1 MTLFATAFDFE
12 SADLLAE
19 LDVPAFKFASG
30 DLRNTP
36 LQKHVAAF
44 GKPMFLS
51 TGGGTLED
59 VERAVDT
66 ILPLNDQLC
75 VLQCT
80 AAYPASTED
89 LNLNV
94 ITTLRERFPE
104 LVIGLSD
111 HQNGIAMAVVAYMLG
126 ARVIEKHFTLD
137 HALKGRDHAFS
148 LMPEGMRRLVR
159 DLHRVP
165 AALGDA
171 TKRPLPIEADPIE
184 KMGKKLVAA
193 RELEQGHVLALD
205 DLAIKSP
212 ADGGLPPYELD
223 RLVGR
228 RLRRPIAFE
237 DFVTFDDVEP
247 VSRARRSARRRAA
260 VTELEPLLERVRFAI
275 FDFDGVFTDNRVWVN
290 ERGEET
296 ARLLAQRRARA
307 APARRGRRAVS
318 DRLDGAEP
326 DRRRARAEAGRRLRA
341 GRGRQAVRRARA
353 HGRRSASRSTR
364 PPTSATTST
373 TPTACVPSA
382 CRSCPPTPGRRWRR
396 SRSGCSRGPAARA
409 ACESSAT
416 PCGRRQRS

>member
-1 MTLFATAFDFE
+1 MSRRLTIDGVEIHDGGECYVIAEIGHNHQGDVGIAKRLIDAAKECGVDAVKLQKRSNRALYTRDFYEQPYDNELSFGRTYGEHREALELSADDYRELLRHAREVGVTLFATAFDFE

-36 LQKHVAAF
+36 LQRHVAAF
-44 GKPMFLS
+44 GKPMLLS
-51 TGGGTLED
+51 TGGGTMED
-59 VERAVDT
+59 VERAVEA
-66 ILPLNDQLC
+66 ILRLNEQLC

-80 AAYPASTED
+80 AAYPASVED

-94 ITTLRERFPE
+94 ITTLRERFPS

-171 TKRPLPIEADPIE
+171 TKRPLPIEADPLE

-193 RELEQGHVLALD
+193 RELELGHVLAVS

-228 RLRRPIAFE
+228 RLRRPVAFE

-247 VSRARRSARRRAA
+247 VSEHAGAHAA
-260 VTELEPLLERVRFAI
+260 
-275 FDFDGVFTDNRVWVN
+275 
-290 ERGEET
+290 
-296 ARLLAQRRARA
+296 AQ
-307 APARRGRRAVS
+307 P
-318 DRLDGAEP
+318 
-326 DRRRARAEAGRRLRA
+326 
-341 GRGRQAVRRARA
+341 
-353 HGRRSASRSTR
+353 
-364 PPTSATTST
+364 
-373 TPTACVPSA
+373 
-382 CRSCPPTPGRRWRR
+382 
-396 SRSGCSRGPAARA
+396 
-409 ACESSAT
+409 
-416 PCGRRQRS
+416 

>member
-1 MTLFATAFDFE
+1 MRRLTIDGVDIGDDEPCYVIAEVGQNHQGEVEQAKRLIDAAKECGVNAVKLQKRSNRLLYTREFYEQPYDNELSFGHTYGEHREALELGADDYRELLRHAREVGVMLFATPFDFE
-12 SADLLAE
+12 SADLLVE
-19 LDVPAFKFASG
+19 LGVPAFKFASG
-30 DLRNTP
+30 DLTNTP
-36 LQKHVAAF
+36 LQRHVAGF

-51 TGGGTLED
+51 TGGGTLAD

-66 ILPLNDQLC
+66 ILPLNDRLC

-80 AAYPASTED
+80 AAYPAAVED

-94 ITTLRERFPE
+94 ITTLREHFPQ

-111 HQNGIAMAVVAYMLG
+111 HQNGIAMAVVAYTLG
-126 ARVIEKHFTLD
+126 ARVIEKHFTLG

-165 AALGDA
+165 AALGNA
-171 TKRPLPIEADPIE
+171 EKRPLPIEADPLE

-193 RELEQGHVLALD
+193 RELELGHVLTAG

-247 VSRARRSARRRAA
+247 LPEHAGAHAA
-260 VTELEPLLERVRFAI
+260 
-275 FDFDGVFTDNRVWVN
+275 
-290 ERGEET
+290 
-296 ARLLAQRRARA
+296 AQ
-307 APARRGRRAVS
+307 S
-318 DRLDGAEP
+318 
-326 DRRRARAEAGRRLRA
+326 
-341 GRGRQAVRRARA
+341 
-353 HGRRSASRSTR
+353 
-364 PPTSATTST
+364 
-373 TPTACVPSA
+373 
-382 CRSCPPTPGRRWRR
+382 
-396 SRSGCSRGPAARA
+396 
-409 ACESSAT
+409 
-416 PCGRRQRS
+416 

>member
-1 MTLFATAFDFE
+1 MSRRLTIDGFEISDAGECYVIAEIGHNHQGDIGIAKRLIDAAKECGVDAVKLQKRSNRALYTRDFYDQPYDNELSFGRTYGEHREALELSADDYRELLRHAREVGVTLFATAFDFE

-36 LQKHVAAF
+36 LQRHVAAF
-44 GKPMFLS
+44 GKPMLLS
-51 TGGGTLED
+51 TGGGTMED
-59 VERAVDT
+59 VERAVDA
-66 ILPLNDQLC
+66 ILPLNEQLC

-80 AAYPASTED
+80 AAYPASVED

-94 ITTLRERFPE
+94 ITTLRERFPS

-165 AALGDA
+165 AALGEA
-171 TKRPLPIEADPIE
+171 TKKPLPIEADPLE

-193 RELEQGHVLALD
+193 RELELGHVLAAS

-228 RLRRPIAFE
+228 RLRRPVAFE

-247 VSRARRSARRRAA
+247 VSEHAGAHAA
-260 VTELEPLLERVRFAI
+260 
-275 FDFDGVFTDNRVWVN
+275 
-290 ERGEET
+290 
-296 ARLLAQRRARA
+296 AQ
-307 APARRGRRAVS
+307 P
-318 DRLDGAEP
+318 
-326 DRRRARAEAGRRLRA
+326 
-341 GRGRQAVRRARA
+341 
-353 HGRRSASRSTR
+353 
-364 PPTSATTST
+364 
-373 TPTACVPSA
+373 
-382 CRSCPPTPGRRWRR
+382 
-396 SRSGCSRGPAARA
+396 
-409 ACESSAT
+409 
-416 PCGRRQRS
+416 

>member
-1 MTLFATAFDFE
+1 MSRRLTIDGVEIHDGGECYVIAEIGHNHQGDVGIAKRLIDAAKECGVDAVKLQKRSNRALYTRDFYEQPYDNELSFGRTYGEHREALELSADDYRELLRHAREVGVTLFATAFDFE

-36 LQKHVAAF
+36 LQRHVAAF
-44 GKPMFLS
+44 GKPMLLS
-51 TGGGTLED
+51 TGGGTMED
-59 VERAVDT
+59 VERAVEA
-66 ILPLNDQLC
+66 ILPLNEQLC

-80 AAYPASTED
+80 AAYPASVED

-94 ITTLRERFPE
+94 ITTLRERFPS

-171 TKRPLPIEADPIE
+171 TKRPLPIEADPLE
-184 KMGKKLVAA
+184 KMGKKLIAA
-193 RELEQGHVLALD
+193 RELELGHVLAVS

-228 RLRRPIAFE
+228 RLRRPVAFE

-247 VSRARRSARRRAA
+247 VSEHAGAHAA
-260 VTELEPLLERVRFAI
+260 
-275 FDFDGVFTDNRVWVN
+275 
-290 ERGEET
+290 
-296 ARLLAQRRARA
+296 AQ
-307 APARRGRRAVS
+307 P
-318 DRLDGAEP
+318 
-326 DRRRARAEAGRRLRA
+326 
-341 GRGRQAVRRARA
+341 
-353 HGRRSASRSTR
+353 
-364 PPTSATTST
+364 
-373 TPTACVPSA
+373 
-382 CRSCPPTPGRRWRR
+382 
-396 SRSGCSRGPAARA
+396 
-409 ACESSAT
+409 
-416 PCGRRQRS
+416 

>member
-1 MTLFATAFDFE
+1 MSRRLRIDGVEIHDGGECYVIAEIGHNHQGDIDIAKQLIDAAKECGVDAVKLQKRSNRALYTRDFYDQPYDNELSFGRTYGEHREALELSADDYRELLRHAREVGVTLFATAFDFE

-36 LQKHVAAF
+36 LQRHVAAF
-44 GKPMFLS
+44 GKPMLLS
-51 TGGGTLED
+51 TGGGTMED
-59 VERAVDT
+59 VERAVDA
-66 ILPLNDQLC
+66 IVPLNEQLC

-80 AAYPASTED
+80 AAYPASVED

-94 ITTLRERFPE
+94 ITTLRERFPS

-165 AALGDA
+165 AALGEA
-171 TKRPLPIEADPIE
+171 TKRPLPIEADPLE

-193 RELEQGHVLALD
+193 RELELGHVLAAS

-228 RLRRPIAFE
+228 RLRRPVAFE

-247 VSRARRSARRRAA
+247 VSEHAGAHAA
-260 VTELEPLLERVRFAI
+260 
-275 FDFDGVFTDNRVWVN
+275 
-290 ERGEET
+290 
-296 ARLLAQRRARA
+296 AQ
-307 APARRGRRAVS
+307 P
-318 DRLDGAEP
+318 
-326 DRRRARAEAGRRLRA
+326 
-341 GRGRQAVRRARA
+341 
-353 HGRRSASRSTR
+353 
-364 PPTSATTST
+364 
-373 TPTACVPSA
+373 
-382 CRSCPPTPGRRWRR
+382 
-396 SRSGCSRGPAARA
+396 
-409 ACESSAT
+409 
-416 PCGRRQRS
+416 

>member
-1 MTLFATAFDFE
+1 MSRTLTIDGREIGDDSECYVIAEVGHNHQGDVELAKRLIDAAKECGVDAVKLQKRSNRVLYTREFFEQPYDNELSFGRTYGEHREALELGVEDYRELLAHARAVGVTLFATAFDFE

-36 LQKHVAAF
+36 LQRHIAAF
-44 GKPMFLS
+44 GKPMLLS
-51 TGGGTLED
+51 TGGATLED

-66 ILPLNDQLC
+66 ILPLNDQLG

-80 AAYPASTED
+80 AAYPASVED

-94 ITTLRERFPE
+94 IKTLRERFPD
-104 LVIGLSD
+104 LVVGLSD
-111 HQNGIAMAVVAYMLG
+111 HQNGIAMALVAYMLG

-193 RELEQGHVLALD
+193 RELELGHVLTD
-205 DLAIKSP
+205 RDLAIKSP

-223 RLVGR
+223 RLIGR
-228 RLRRPIAFE
+228 RLRRAIAFE

-247 VSRARRSARRRAA
+247 VS
-260 VTELEPLLERVRFAI
+260 EH
-275 FDFDGVFTDNRVWVN
+275 
-290 ERGEET
+290 
-296 ARLLAQRRARA
+296 
-307 APARRGRRAVS
+307 
-318 DRLDGAEP
+318 
-326 DRRRARAEAGRRLRA
+326 AEA
-341 GRGRQAVRRARA
+341 
-353 HGRRSASRSTR
+353 H
-364 PPTSATTST
+364 
-373 TPTACVPSA
+373 
-382 CRSCPPTPGRRWRR
+382 
-396 SRSGCSRGPAARA
+396 AAA
-409 ACESSAT
+409 Q
-416 PCGRRQRS
+416 P